1 MPDELHESFA
11 EHGLR
16 CTRQRRAI
24 YNALTGSC
32 DHPTADEL
40 FRMVKSQDDGLS
52 LATVYNTLEAFC
64 SAGLAY
70 KIAGCG
76 CNGST
81 RYDAVGDDHLH
92 LRCRKTGQVTDAP
105 DDLGKRILQ
114 HIPDHLLNELQD
126 RTGFRV
132 AKIQLDL
139 VGEFKQTPCKAAT
152 SGRAAVTG

>member
-1 MPDELHESFA
+1 MPDRLQKAFA

-24 YNALTGSC
+24 YHALSGCC

-40 FRMVKSQDDGLS
+40 FRKVRSNEDNLS

-81 RYDAVGDDHLH
+81 RYDAAGDDHLH
-92 LRCRKTGQVTDAP
+92 LRCRKTGHVTDVP
-105 DDLGKRILQ
+105 HDLGKRILE
-114 HIPDHLLNELQD
+114 HIPVDLLEELQE
-126 RTGFRV
+126 RTGFTV
-132 AKIQLDL
+132 NKVQLDL
-139 VGEFKQTPCKAAT
+139 VGEFKQKPAAK
-152 SGRAAVTG
+152 